1 MTGRKMQLALLV
13 FLVTALTLAGC
24 GVPKEEFAALQSQ
37 LASAQRE
44 FDDAKARLSSAQAEI
59 DKLRTDA
66 ASQSAQA
73 KSASDA
79 LQKKI
84 AEVETKLT
92 ESNANAAS
100 FQKKS
105 AELEA
110 RFNSILDTKFTQ
122 YYRFNHRS
130 YNYDWNVTIPLRT
143 YFYYKDLP
151 RPAKIETMLTEPA
164 ADSILSVFNRNLREA
179 SIINDL
185 RKSDVI
191 SLVAALVRLLPR
203 NDREFTT
210 AYDAYPRF
218 PIETLLDQGGDSE
231 DTAILA
237 ATLLLREGY
246 DVVLLRFDQPKHVAL
261 GVSLP
266 TAGGVS
272 WEYQGRLY
280 FYQETTVKGWE
291 LGEAPPPFRTAR
303 PTIIPVGQ

>member
-1 MTGRKMQLALLV
+1 MIGKKMRFALVVFFVVIFALV
-13 FLVTALTLAGC
+13 GC
-24 GVPKEEFAALQSQ
+24 GIPKEEFTALQSQ
-37 LASAQRE
+37 LAAVQKE
-44 FDDAKARLSSAQAEI
+44 YDDSKARLSSAQADI
-59 DKLRTDA
+59 DKLKNDL
-66 ASQSAQA
+66 ASQSTQA
-73 KSASDA
+73 KSAADA

-84 AEVETKLT
+84 VETEAKLT
-92 ESNANAAS
+92 ESTTNVAS
-100 FQKKS
+100 LQKKS

-110 RFNSILDTKFTQ
+110 RLNTILDTKFTQ

-164 ADSILSVFNRNLREA
+164 ADSILSIFSRNFREA
-179 SIINDL
+179 AIVNDL
-185 RKSDVI
+185 RKSDII
-191 SLVAALVRLLPR
+191 SLIVALVRLLPR

-246 DVVLLRFDQPKHVAL
+246 DVVLLRFDQPKHVAI

-266 TAGGVS
+266 TAGGLS

-291 LGEAPPPFRTAR
+291 LGEAPPPFRGVT
-303 PTIIPVGQ
+303 PTIIPVGR